1 MTLKP
6 FHHVTKYENPN
17 GIKLTDE
24 CTIHPTVTPTR
35 TGITLQISQPDLK
48 SLIGE
53 VGDEVYYNELFHD
66 MSLSAAK
73 EMFKHMLMMIDTL
86 ERIPIQEAVDNSST
100 MLDDLIKR
108 EKGT

>member
-6 FHHVTKYENPN
+6 FQHVTKYENPN

-35 TGITLQISQPDLK
+35 TGITLQ
-48 SLIGE
+48 
-53 VGDEVYYNELFHD
+53 LFHD

-108 EKGT
+108 GKET